1 VSALFGRRLAE
12 LRNHKGMSQYELA
25 DRLQLSRGQIA
36 NYEQGT
42 REPDF
47 QTLIRLADF
56 FEVSLDYML
65 NRTDTPNSLRLTG
78 ETLLLNESE
87 AEYLQATLTLFRKY
101 KHK

>member
-56 FEVSLDYML
+56 FRSQPRLYAEQDRYAEQLAVD
-65 NRTDTPNSLRLTG
+65 RRNSPFERVRSG
-78 ETLLLNESE
+78 IFAGDADSFS
-87 AEYLQATLTLFRKY
+87 QI
-101 KHK
+101 